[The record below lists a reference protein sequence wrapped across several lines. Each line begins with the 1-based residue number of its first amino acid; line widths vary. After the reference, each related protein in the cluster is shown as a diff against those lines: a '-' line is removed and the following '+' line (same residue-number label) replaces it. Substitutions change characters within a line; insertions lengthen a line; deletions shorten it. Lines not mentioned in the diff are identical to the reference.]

1 MCGISGLIGGGP
13 RPDYAQR
20 IAHLCDLMRHRGP
33 DDAGAEIIGP
43 SLESPF
49 TAALGHRRLAII
61 DPSPA
66 GHQPMRA
73 AGGTAWITY
82 NGEIYNYRELRSELE
97 ATGRHR
103 FHTGSDTEVL
113 LAGWVEWGERFPERL
128 NGMFALGI
136 WDPARRCGFLARD
149 RFGEKP
155 LFYRFGD
162 GEIVFASEVQA
173 LARDTAFTRR
183 VNLDAISAYLAF
195 GYIPESRS
203 AFQGIH
209 KLPAGHHLVWGGRD
223 TRPAAYWRV
232 PRGAPRRIGEAEA
245 IAEFP
250 ERFERAVAR
259 RMVADVPVGVFL
271 SGGLDSS
278 AVAAVMARLAPGR
291 LLSFSIGFRERAW
304 DESDAARRFAAR
316 LGAKHHEEVVTPDA
330 LEILPLLVEH
340 YGEPFADASAIPTF
354 YLARMTARHVKVAL
368 SGDGGDELF
377 AGYRRHLAAR
387 LAARLP
393 QLPPALSSG
402 LASALARGRLADQK
416 SRLAGAL
423 RFLGGLDK
431 PPALRSLAWMRLF
444 RPEDRHDLEGP
455 ELRAAREAGS
465 GPESGLAALLSADPE
480 ATPLDRILRADLSF
494 YLVDDL
500 MVKTDI
506 AGMCYGL
513 ESRAPMLDHEL
524 VEWAVAIPAELKA
537 GGGTTKRLLRRAL
550 RGTLPDEVLARPK
563 MGFGVP
569 MSAWLRGPLRPLV
582 REHLEEGRSP
592 LLGPVLRRDAVLR
605 LVREH
610 REGGFDHG
618 YRLWALLLLVLWHQR
633 FLE

>member
-1 MCGISGLIGGGP
+1 MCGISGLIGGGS
-13 RPDYAQR
+13 RPDYAERVAR
-20 IAHLCDLMRHRGP
+20 ISELMSHRGP
-33 DDAGAEIIGP
+33 DDTGLEIVP
-43 SLESPF
+43 PAPQSPW

-73 AGGTAWITY
+73 SGGAAWITF
-82 NGEIYNYRELRSELE
+82 NGEIYNYRELRAELE

-113 LAGWVEWGERFPERL
+113 LAGWAEWGERLPARL

-136 WDPARRCGFLARD
+136 WDPVRQSAFLSRD

-155 LFYRFGD
+155 LFYRLGD
-162 GEIVFASEVQA
+162 GEIAFASEVQA
-173 LARDTAFTRR
+173 LARDPGFTRR
-183 VNLDAISAYLAF
+183 ADLDAINTYLAF
-195 GYIPESRS
+195 GYIPGERS
-203 AFQGIH
+203 AFQGIR
-209 KLPAGHHLVWGGRD
+209 KLPAGHSLLWSGGEA
-223 TRPAAYWRV
+223 RPSAYWRV
-232 PRGAPRRIGEAEA
+232 PSGPARRITEADA
-245 IAEFP
+245 LPIFP

-278 AVAAVMARLAPGR
+278 AVATAMAKLAPGR

-304 DESDAARRFAAR
+304 DESGAAREFAAR
-316 LGAKHHEEVVTPDA
+316 LGAKHHEEIVTPDA
-330 LEILPLLVEH
+330 QEILPLLVEH
-340 YGEPFADASAIPTF
+340 YGEPFADASAIPTC

-393 QLPPALSSG
+393 RLPRALSSG
-402 LASALARGRLADQK
+402 LASSLARGRLADQK
-416 SRLAGAL
+416 SRAAGAL

-444 RPEDRHDLEGP
+444 RPEDRLDLEGP
-455 ELRAAREAGS
+455 ELRAAREAG
-465 GPESGLAALLSADPE
+465 ADPE
-480 ATPLDRILRADLSF
+480 AGLTAMLLAEDGAAPLDRILRADLAF

-524 VEWAVAIPAELKA
+524 VEWAVGIPSDLKA
-537 GGGTTKRLLRRAL
+537 GGLTTKRLLRRAL
-550 RGTLPDEVLARPK
+550 SGTLPGAVLERPK

-582 REHLEEGRSP
+582 REHLEEGKSP
-592 LLGPVLRRDAVLR
+592 LLGPVLRREAVAR

-610 REGGFDHG
+610 EDGGHDHG